1 MTPEE
6 YKEFLSLG
14 HGEIFN
20 LDLDR
25 VVDAPWRL
33 PGIDISDFFNYGMNH
48 RAWKEYCQQIQQYR
62 EEFSMQ
68 VGVGGLV
75 VDRRWGRNRER
86 GVRFFKTRAQARC
99 FFCCTLFSTA
109 ISIVSTH
116 RRHPL
121 LRAQNRIQTL
131 DQTRAGDRKSEQRQP
146 EVPARRGPNGL
157 PAPSDDAS
165 YANTTT
171 SERAA
176 VGRD

>member
-1 MTPEE
+1 MPAALRPPSSQAAPVSDEPPAFPSEAGPTQPIKLPGQTRVTPEE

-20 LDLDR
+20 LDIDR

-68 VGVGGLV
+68 
-75 VDRRWGRNRER
+75 
-86 GVRFFKTRAQARC
+86 
-99 FFCCTLFSTA
+99 
-109 ISIVSTH
+109 
-116 RRHPL
+116 
-121 LRAQNRIQTL
+121 NRIQTL
-131 DQTRAGDRKSEQRQP
+131 DQTRTGDRKSEQRQP
-146 EVPARRGPNGL
+146 EAPARRGPNGL
-157 PAPSDDAS
+157 PSPNDDAS

-171 SERAA
+171 SERAT
-176 VGRD
+176 VRRN